1 MDDNLLL
8 KKLNFKSRRGMKET
22 TFVVKKLIV
31 DFEDMD
37 NMQKEELHELLEL
50 NDQELF
56 DLVFKNKKLF
66 SEKFPMLKNLL
77 IK

>member
-1 MDDNLLL
+1 MDDTLLL

-66 SEKFPMLKNLL
+66 SEKFPKLKNLL

>member
-1 MDDNLLL
+1 MDNDLLL

-31 DFEDMD
+31 GFISMD
-37 NMQKEELHELLEL
+37 TRQKEELAELLDL

-66 SEKFPMLKNLL
+66 SDRFPKLKNLL

>member
-1 MDDNLLL
+1 
-8 KKLNFKSRRGMKET
+8 MKET
-22 TFVVKKLIV
+22 TFVVKKLILG
-31 DFEDMD
+31 FEDMD
-37 NMQKEELHELLEL
+37 NVQKEELHELLEL

-66 SEKFPMLKNLL
+66 SEKFPKLKNLL

>member
-1 MDDNLLL
+1 MNNDLLL

-31 DFEDMD
+31 GFKSMD
-37 NMQKEELHELLEL
+37 TKQKEELAELLDL

-66 SEKFPMLKNLL
+66 SDRFPKLKKFAN
-77 IK
+77 

>member
-66 SEKFPMLKNLL
+66 SEKFPKLKNLL

>member
-1 MDDNLLL
+1 
-8 KKLNFKSRRGMKET
+8 MKET
-22 TFVVKKLIV
+22 TFVVKKLIL

-56 DLVFKNKKLF
+56 DLVFKNKELL
-66 SEKFPMLKNLL
+66 SEKFPKLKNLL

>member
-1 MDDNLLL
+1 MDNNLLL

-22 TFVVKKLIV
+22 TFIVKKLIV

-37 NMQKEELHELLEL
+37 NTQKEELHELLEL

-66 SEKFPMLKNLL
+66 SEKFPKLKKLL

>member
-1 MDDNLLL
+1 
-8 KKLNFKSRRGMKET
+8 MKET

-31 DFEDMD
+31 DFDDMD

>member
-1 MDDNLLL
+1 
-8 KKLNFKSRRGMKET
+8 MKET

-56 DLVFKNKKLF
+56 DLVFKNKRLF
-66 SEKFPMLKNLL
+66 SEKFPKLKNLL

>member
-22 TFVVKKLIV
+22 TFVVKKLIL
-31 DFEDMD
+31 DFEDMN

-66 SEKFPMLKNLL
+66 SEKFPKLKNLL

>member
-22 TFVVKKLIV
+22 TFVVKKLIL

-66 SEKFPMLKNLL
+66 SEKFPKLKNLL

>member
-1 MDDNLLL
+1 
-8 KKLNFKSRRGMKET
+8 MKET
-22 TFVVKKLIV
+22 TFIVKKLIV

-66 SEKFPMLKNLL
+66 SEKFPKLKNLL

>member
-1 MDDNLLL
+1 MDNDLLL

-31 DFEDMD
+31 GFKSMD
-37 NMQKEELHELLEL
+37 TSQKEELAELLDL

-66 SEKFPMLKNLL
+66 SDRFPKLKNLL

>member
-1 MDDNLLL
+1 
-8 KKLNFKSRRGMKET
+8 MKET

-31 DFEDMD
+31 GFKSMD
-37 NMQKEELHELLEL
+37 TRQKEELAELLDL
-50 NDQELF
+50 NDLELF

-66 SEKFPMLKNLL
+66 SDRFPKLKNLL

>member
-1 MDDNLLL
+1 
-8 KKLNFKSRRGMKET
+8 MKET

-31 DFEDMD
+31 GFKSMD
-37 NMQKEELHELLEL
+37 TSQKEELAELLDL

-66 SEKFPMLKNLL
+66 SDRFPKLKNLL

>member
-1 MDDNLLL
+1 
-8 KKLNFKSRRGMKET
+8 MKET

-66 SEKFPMLKNLL
+66 SEKFPKLKKLL

>member
-66 SEKFPMLKNLL
+66 SEKFPKLKKLL

>member
-1 MDDNLLL
+1 MDNNLLL

-22 TFVVKKLIV
+22 TFIVKKLIV

-37 NMQKEELHELLEL
+37 NTQKEELNELLEL

-66 SEKFPMLKNLL
+66 SEKFPKLKKLL

>member
-37 NMQKEELHELLEL
+37 NMQKEELHEFLEL

-66 SEKFPMLKNLL
+66 SEKFPKLKNLL

>member
-1 MDDNLLL
+1 MEDMLF

>member
-1 MDDNLLL
+1 MDNDLLL

-31 DFEDMD
+31 GFKSMD
-37 NMQKEELHELLEL
+37 TKQKEELAELLDL

-66 SEKFPMLKNLL
+66 SDRFPKLKNLL

>member
-1 MDDNLLL
+1 
-8 KKLNFKSRRGMKET
+8 MKET

>member
-1 MDDNLLL
+1 
-8 KKLNFKSRRGMKET
+8 MKET

-31 DFEDMD
+31 GFKSMD
-37 NMQKEELHELLEL
+37 TRQKEELAELLDL

-66 SEKFPMLKNLL
+66 SDRFPKLKNLL